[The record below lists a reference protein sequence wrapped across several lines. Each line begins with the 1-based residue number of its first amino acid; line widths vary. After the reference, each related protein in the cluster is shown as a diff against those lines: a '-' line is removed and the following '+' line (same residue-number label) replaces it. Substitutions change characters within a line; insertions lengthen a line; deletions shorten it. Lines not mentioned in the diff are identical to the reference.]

1 LITISGEFQ
10 QFGALTPQTTR
21 TDAGTLLETARP
33 GRLHSMRQFEPNHLY
48 LGNAVGE
55 RAVSE
60 YQYIVYEVEK
70 GRARITLNRPEK
82 RNALSPELLAELHH
96 ALWEADDDK
105 AVHGVLLKGA
115 GKSFCAGYDLTPR
128 PPASSHDGKERRGG
142 GIYDQP
148 TIDDDM
154 WRLEKSQRLR
164 MVLFDMHKPVVAQVH
179 GHCLAGGTDIA
190 MLCDMI
196 IAADD
201 ATIGF
206 PPARDLGALPNNMWL
221 YNVGPQWAKR
231 LTLTGD
237 TVTGAEAAQIGLV
250 LKSVPAD
257 YLAAECE
264 GLMDRLAKVD
274 PDLLSANKRIIN
286 IGLELMGARTL
297 QRMAAE
303 NDARAHLA
311 PGTLKFRA
319 AVKEKG
325 LKTAMTERDS
335 GFGDGRARVNGPE
348 IRDDQGRLTDD

>member
-1 LITISGEFQ
+1 VL
-10 QFGALTPQTTR
+10 
-21 TDAGTLLETARP
+21 
-33 GRLHSMRQFEPNHLY
+33 GRLHSVNVMGPNHQI
-48 LGNAVGE
+48 NQVENGE
-55 RAVSE
+55 KTVSE
-60 YQYIVYEVEK
+60 YEHIIYEVEN

-82 RNALSPELLAELHH
+82 RNALSPELLTELNH

-105 AVHGVLLKGA
+105 AVHGVLLKGN

-128 PPASSHDGKERRGG
+128 PPATNREGKERRGG
-142 GIYDQP
+142 GIYDEP

-154 WRLEKSQRLR
+154 WRLEKAQRLR

-190 MLCDMI
+190 MLSDMI

-237 TVTGAEAAQIGLV
+237 TVTGHEAAQIGLV
-250 LKSVPAD
+250 LKSVPVD
-257 YLAAECE
+257 LLEAECE
-264 GLMDRLAKVD
+264 GLMDRLAKID
-274 PDLLSANKRIIN
+274 PDLLSANKRILN
-286 IGLELMGARTL
+286 MGLELMGARTL

-319 AVKEKG
+319 TAKEKG
-325 LKTAMTERDS
+325 LKTAMTERDA

-348 IRDDQGRLTDD
+348 IRDEHGRLVDD